1 MPDSYKLQWTSSV
14 VHRPQCEWPP
24 SLMPPQSVSQ
34 RKLFVFHFSFDH
46 DDPIVS
52 RFQYKGNEPGG
63 FSNVCATPQ
72 SQLPI
77 PNNRTD
83 LLCSSKYPVAI

>member
-14 VHRPQCEWPP
+14 VHRPQCEIFFPE
-24 SLMPPQSVSQ
+24 
-34 RKLFVFHFSFDH
+34 KIICFHFSFDH
-46 DDPIVS
+46 DDTIVS

-63 FSNVCATPQ
+63 FSNVCAMPQ

-83 LLCSSKYPVAI
+83 VLCSSKYPVAI